1 MDLAKLIPHDELV
14 WSEEDEKWICFTTQ
28 ELDAIIAQAHES
40 GFTQLDDIVKVVRWC
55 EKVKVGSLLMKRF
68 IEGEIRV
75 QYISDNNELYF
86 TV

>member
-40 GFTQLDDIVKVVRWC
+40 GFTQLDDIVKVVR
-55 EKVKVGSLLMKRF
+55 M
-68 IEGEIRV
+68 I
-75 QYISDNNELYF
+75 DNLC
-86 TV
+86 